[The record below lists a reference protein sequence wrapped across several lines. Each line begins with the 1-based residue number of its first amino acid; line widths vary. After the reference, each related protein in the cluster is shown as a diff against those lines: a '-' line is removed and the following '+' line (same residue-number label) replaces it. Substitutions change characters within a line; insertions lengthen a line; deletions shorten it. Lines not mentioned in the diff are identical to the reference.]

1 MRLATCLLA
10 FAAFTAP
17 LILSSTPSAAQQAT
31 ARPPLPACDGN
42 YNIVRLSDIKPGM
55 FQKFLDAVAAQKAW
69 YQSKGSPDTIG
80 VERVIDMKSNSYS
93 TTQAITTHIQ
103 PPSSKQPARDAGFD
117 AFVALF
123 SDSSTIKSSYFTCMA
138 K

>member
-10 FAAFTAP
+10 FAAFATP
-17 LILSSTPSAAQQAT
+17 LMSSAPSAAQQT
-31 ARPPLPACDGN
+31 RTPLPACDGN

-69 YQSKGSPDTIG
+69 YQKAGRTDEITVMRI
-80 VERVIDMKSNSYS
+80 IDLKSGSYS
-93 TTQAITTHIQ
+93 TTQAITTHIE
-103 PPSSKQPARDAGFD
+103 PAGSPIGVTHDAGYD

-123 SDSSTIKSSYFTCMA
+123 RASSDIKTEYFTCMA